1 METLTT
7 VSDMPALLAGDLL
20 AVSFVLFMFLS
31 SVALLLGVPL
41 FCAWSAGYEQGREAE
56 RESEKVASA
65 RRDLSRLREEM
76 RDLKKQPVGRQL
88 NTVSLSR

>member
-20 AVSFVLFMFLS
+20 AVSFIMFMFLA
-31 SVALLLGVPL
+31 SVAMMLGVPL
-41 FCAWSAGYEQGREAE
+41 FCAWSAGYERGQSAE
-56 RESEKVASA
+56 RESENAASA
-65 RRDLSRLREEM
+65 RRDLARLREEM
-76 RDLKKQPVGRQL
+76 RDLKKQPLARQL